1 MKKTVFLIMTAIF
14 ACLNMVMADTVCS
27 IQGDVIVSSS
37 KYIDPFWS
45 DSIPHSSINYV
56 KKSKI
61 TLDATDG
68 YYDINFYRPANGEEI
83 EEDLATFGDVF
94 FSKMVIDYHAH
105 NLTKTTKT
113 TTLYN
118 ENCWFPFSFYTF
130 ASELYLQYAYEKPS
144 TLSACHADVDG
155 KRHKCNGR
163 HHR

>member
-61 TLDATDG
+61 TLDASDG
-68 YYDINFYRPANGEEI
+68 YYDINFYRPANGEGI

-94 FSKMVIDYHAH
+94 FSKMVIDYAVKVGV
-105 NLTKTTKT
+105 LLQLAKYYRVKFTQEIFSW
-113 TTLYN
+113 L
-118 ENCWFPFSFYTF
+118 FP
-130 ASELYLQYAYEKPS
+130 
-144 TLSACHADVDG
+144 ACFMMPFG
-155 KRHKCNGR
+155 KRLFRNTGLLG
-163 HHR
+163 